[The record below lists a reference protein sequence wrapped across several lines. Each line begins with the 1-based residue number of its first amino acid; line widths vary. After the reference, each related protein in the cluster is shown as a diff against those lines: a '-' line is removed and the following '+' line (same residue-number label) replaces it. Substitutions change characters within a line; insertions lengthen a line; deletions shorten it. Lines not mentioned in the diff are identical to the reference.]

1 MTAEEIAKF
10 VLAVVREG
18 GPWAALAVGLGL
30 LAIKIRP
37 AAAASPDAALTAQLT
52 AQLAALTAQITAQG
66 ASLDELKTEVTD
78 RLARVE
84 TNIENLKGRR

>member
-10 VLAVVREG
+10 VLAVAREG

-37 AAAASPDAALTAQLT
+37 AAAASPEAALT